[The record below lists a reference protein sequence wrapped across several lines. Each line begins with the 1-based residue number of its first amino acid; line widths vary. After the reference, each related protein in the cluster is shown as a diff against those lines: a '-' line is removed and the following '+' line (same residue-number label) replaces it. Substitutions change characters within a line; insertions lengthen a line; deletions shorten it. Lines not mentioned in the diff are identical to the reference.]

1 VSAYDDGDLTALNRL
16 EDLLDAYCDTRLM
29 PRGAVLSRIRTTVL
43 AEAAS
48 AAATAAA
55 TSRLALAA
63 PAKPA
68 RWTFSSP
75 FVRRFAA
82 LGFAATLTLGT
93 TAAVLAAPPGS
104 PFYNARVYLETALL
118 PTGVDDRVAARE
130 RLLAERLAEA
140 QDAAHR
146 NDPVGLAAALAAY
159 RAEVDAATADVGD
172 DATLLAHLEEEL
184 ARHTAVLTALQAQ
197 VPDDAAIDKALDESS
212 KAIDKLQA
220 KGSHT
225 TTHPTHPTHPPGGP
239 QGPQR

>member
-1 VSAYDDGDLTALNRL
+1 VSAYDDNDLTALNRL

-43 AEAAS
+43 AEAAA

-55 TSRLALAA
+55 TRRLQALAA
-63 PAKPA
+63 PARPA

-93 TAAVLAAPPGS
+93 TAAVLASPPGS

-140 QDAAHR
+140 QDAAAR

-172 DATLLAHLEEEL
+172 DANLLAHLEDEL
-184 ARHTAVLTALQAQ
+184 ARHTVVLTTLEATL
-197 VPDDAAIDKALDESS
+197 PDDAAIDKALDASS

-225 TTHPTHPTHPPGGP
+225 TTHPTHPPGGP